1 MAGPSSSSSD
11 SPLPQNVLFVA
22 ADPGE

>member
-11 SPLPQNVLFVA
+11 SQLPQNVLFVA